1 MQFFTIVAQQRG
13 FSVLKFF
20 RGVLDKTQAKIP
32 KSIVSFCFSG
42 EKYLA
47 HVTLFQMPF
56 EVIILLA
63 FVTVDDFLPLWS
75 LLLSFRFWNPGYWI
89 SCLDSFASDF
99 LLNCFPYV
107 IFLKALRFDIL
118 NIFVKLIIVCSFY
131 HFLHLLLH

>member
-32 KSIVSFCFSG
+32 KSIVSFYFSG

-63 FVTVDDFLPLWS
+63 FVTVDDFLPL
-75 LLLSFRFWNPGYWI
+75 
-89 SCLDSFASDF
+89 
-99 LLNCFPYV
+99 
-107 IFLKALRFDIL
+107 
-118 NIFVKLIIVCSFY
+118 
-131 HFLHLLLH
+131 